1 LIEDERFQAVGYQ
14 RTVKL
19 MLRRVG
25 ILIVALSVSLSW
37 APETFA
43 QARDSSDSS
52 EYLIKAGFIF
62 NFAKFVEWPT
72 TAFAQ
77 PDSPIVIG
85 ILGTDP
91 FGTIIDQIVQD
102 KKVGARGFVVK
113 RLKWGSDVK
122 DLRDCKILFV
132 SASEKAHMDELLQ
145 MVKGLPVL
153 TVGETPGF
161 AERGGV
167 IRFVLEDN
175 RVRFEVNVEAAH
187 QAELTISSRL
197 LTLARI
203 IQPPTVELRKPG

>member
-1 LIEDERFQAVGYQ
+1 MF
-14 RTVKL
+14 
-19 MLRRVG
+19 RRLG

-37 APETFA
+37 APDACT
-43 QARDSSDSS
+43 QVRDASDSS

-72 TAFAQ
+72 AAFPAS
-77 PDSPIVIG
+77 DSPIVIG

-102 KKVGARGFVVK
+102 KKIGARGFVVK
-113 RLKWGSDVK
+113 RLRWGTDLK
-122 DLRDCKILFV
+122 DLKDCKILFV
-132 SASEKAHMDELLQ
+132 GASEKAHVDELVQ
-145 MVKGLPVL
+145 IVKGLPIL

-161 AERGGV
+161 AEHGGV

-187 QAELTISSRL
+187 QADLTISSRL

-203 IQPPTVELRKPG
+203 IQPVSADTRKPG

>member
-1 LIEDERFQAVGYQ
+1 
-14 RTVKL
+14 
-19 MLRRVG
+19 MLRRLG

-37 APETFA
+37 APESIA
-43 QARDSSDSS
+43 QASDSSDSS
-52 EYLIKAGFIF
+52 EYLIKAGFIY
-62 NFAKFVEWPT
+62 NFAKFVEWPAT
-72 TAFAQ
+72 SFAQ

-102 KKVGARGFVVK
+102 KKIGARGFVVK